1 MDRLETDLRFFRQE
15 LENERDQF
23 RRNLLLGQIRDVQQ
37 QILNTLRAE
46 RIRVERQNQNLEDAL
61 NEAKQM
67 KKK

>member
-1 MDRLETDLRFFRQE
+1 MDRLETDLRFFRQA
-15 LENERDQF
+15 LENERNQF